1 MKISTV
7 LGSTEAIKDVVENG
21 LGISIISGWAARK
34 ESKYGTLR
42 LLRLKE
48 EKMVRDFSLI
58 INKNS
63 VSSRALDEFLT
74 FLKSYPF
81 DKLLS

>member
-7 LGSTEAIKDVVENG
+7 LGSTEAIKDAVENG
-21 LGISIISGWAARK
+21 LGVSIISRWAARK
-34 ESKYGTLR
+34 ESKYGTLH
-42 LLRLKE
+42 LLGLKE

-63 VSSRALDEFLT
+63 VSSNSLEEFLT
-74 FLKSYPF
+74 FLRSYSF
-81 DKLLS
+81 DKLL